1 MNRFAKY
8 IFYFLLS
15 LCLWG
20 NEKIQ
25 QIPTAQEINGQV
37 LWFNQGQGQ
46 YLPVSA
52 SQAFSQIT
60 EIFVNDGSHLI
71 FSCPQGIAG
80 RVTGPSTLILSP
92 AKNNRY
98 EAHLKSGTIAILL
111 DPERPRGSPQFA
123 VRTKDGVAVAKG
135 TFYAITEYK
144 GQSFVKV
151 KTGAVKAK
159 PKPPIKRDFAAY
171 KKIDIGKSSKK

>member
-46 YLPVSA
+46 YLPV
-52 SQAFSQIT
+52 
-60 EIFVNDGSHLI
+60 
-71 FSCPQGIAG
+71 
-80 RVTGPSTLILSP
+80 
-92 AKNNRY
+92 
-98 EAHLKSGTIAILL
+98 
-111 DPERPRGSPQFA
+111 
-123 VRTKDGVAVAKG
+123 VRLW
-135 TFYAITEYK
+135 F
-144 GQSFVKV
+144 
-151 KTGAVKAK
+151 
-159 PKPPIKRDFAAY
+159 P
-171 KKIDIGKSSKK
+171 